1 MPSKPKLQWQ
11 ALYSVLRLNG
21 SRNHV
26 HEAHDLTGYEPGNFQ
41 RQVTTAAPATLDF
54 RRTGILDEGFV
65 STMLT
70 DSTCSIGPVGNNVQ
84 GVERRGVA
92 MLPKTSVDSGGL
104 TWQFLGRDGDWPW
117 LKQVPMLACFPVGL
131 T

>member
-1 MPSKPKLQWQ
+1 MPSKPKIQRQ
-11 ALYSVLRLNG
+11 ARCSVLRLNG
-21 SRNHV
+21 SRNHG
-26 HEAHDLTGYEPGNFQ
+26 HEAHGLTGHEPGNFQ
-41 RQVTTAAPATLDF
+41 RQVTTAAPARLDF

-70 DSTCSIGPVGNNVQ
+70 DSTCSIGLVGNNVQ
-84 GVERRGVA
+84 GVQRRGVA

-104 TWQFLGRDGDWPW
+104 TWQFQGGDGDWPW
-117 LKQVPMLACFPVGL
+117 LKQVRMLARLAVGL